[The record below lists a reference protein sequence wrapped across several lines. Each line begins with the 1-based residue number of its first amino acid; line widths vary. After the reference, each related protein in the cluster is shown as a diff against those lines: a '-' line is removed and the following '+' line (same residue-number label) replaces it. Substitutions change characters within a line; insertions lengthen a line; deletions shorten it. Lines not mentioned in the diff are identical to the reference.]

1 MKRPH
6 ARSLWGGA
14 LALALGLTACA
25 QQDQAA
31 APAIEDKTFSLTPA
45 ASPVKISFL
54 TAELK
59 DLQVVERVDRET
71 GKVTDPPKLRA
82 RLTVKNSSSDQ
93 AALLVSGRIDYVD
106 VEGRP
111 IPLVEGREDT
121 GFTFYGY
128 QQRLDPGM
136 DSSQDIE
143 VPFPAAALKDRKLR
157 DIGLELS
164 YIPTPYREDRARIS
178 VSLAR

>member
-6 ARSLWGGA
+6 ALILWGGV
-14 LALALGLTACA
+14 LALSAGATSCS
-25 QQDQAA
+25 QQDRAA
-31 APAIEDKTFSLTPA
+31 VPTIEDKSFTLTPA
-45 ASPVKISFL
+45 VTPVKISFL

-59 DLQVVERVDRET
+59 DVQVVERVDRET

-82 RLTVKNSSSDQ
+82 KLTVKNTSSDQ
-93 AALLVSGRIDYVD
+93 AALVVSGRIDYLD

-111 IPLVEGREDT
+111 IPLAEDRQDPS
-121 GFTFYGY
+121 FTFYGY
-128 QQRLDPGM
+128 QERLDPGE
-136 DSSQDIE
+136 DTSQSIE
-143 VPFPAAALKDRKLR
+143 VPFPVAGLKDRKLR

-164 YIPTPYREDRARIS
+164 YIPIPYREESARIS